1 MTHSFPTRRSSE
13 LKRLADGILHLRNSK
28 AHLLGA
34 MGLVPIFPPGCDLT
48 HIIEFE
54 HGADTNPGAPLILRN
69 GDVIRPFKH
78 HMVITGYDS
87 MWRPAFQIAT
97 QGHLLF
103 DIVNDGLRTLHRR
116 RNRRS
121 EEHTYELQSLMR
133 ISYAV
138 FCLKKKDYN
147 QHTISIIL
155 KFVIHSI
162 HNNSLLYNTYL
173 YTNHRP

>member
-1 MTHSFPTRRSSE
+1 MRISDWSSDVCSSD
-13 LKRLADGILHLRNSK
+13 LYRKRLADGVLHLRNSK

-87 MWRPAFQIAT
+87 MGRPAFQIAT

-103 DIVNDGLRTLHRR
+103 DIVNDGQIGRAH
-116 RNRRS
+116 
-121 EEHTYELQSLMR
+121 
-133 ISYAV
+133 
-138 FCLKKKDYN
+138 
-147 QHTISIIL
+147 
-155 KFVIHSI
+155 
-162 HNNSLLYNTYL
+162 
-173 YTNHRP
+173 

>member
-1 MTHSFPTRRSSE
+1 
-13 LKRLADGILHLRNSK
+13 
-28 AHLLGA
+28 

-87 MWRPAFQIAT
+87 MGRPAFQIAT

-103 DIVNDGLRTLHRR
+103 DIVNDGLRTL
-116 RNRRS
+116 RS
-121 EEHTYELQSLMR
+121 EEHTSKLHSLMR

-138 FCLKKKDYN
+138 FCLKKK
-147 QHTISIIL
+147 
-155 KFVIHSI
+155 
-162 HNNSLLYNTYL
+162 NTSEY
-173 YTNHRP
+173 